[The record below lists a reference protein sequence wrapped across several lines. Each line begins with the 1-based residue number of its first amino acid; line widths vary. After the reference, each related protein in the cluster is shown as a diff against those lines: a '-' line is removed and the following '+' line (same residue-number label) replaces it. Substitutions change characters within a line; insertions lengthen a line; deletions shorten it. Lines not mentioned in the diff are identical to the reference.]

1 MDMPG
6 GFEQIRRDAD
16 ASASDMLTT
25 LTDLRRQENIAAAA
39 TVHRVHDLLDL
50 RISTKAA
57 IYDYGLEHDTPTG
70 PQQYGVAEPD
80 IYKARLA
87 AETEASVAF
96 SLSRQITRDMITTG
110 EELAQRLPAIDAAF
124 TAGDLDYPRVRTIAL
139 TLSRAGDDTVAAL
152 EPDILAAAHR
162 CTPRSLRDNIWRHWF
177 DHNPHEATAARARAD
192 ADERSVNI
200 RRNTDGTASLF
211 ARITAVEA
219 SEIDAILDQFAATV
233 CDRDPR
239 TKRQLR
245 ADALVA
251 LMHQEDALACTCR
264 TDECPAAATADRTPA
279 RPKPLIQ
286 VIVDLETLLRLTDTP
301 ATLSDGTVL
310 DADTARLLA
319 TDAHWQAFLTE
330 ALELAR
336 AHHNS
341 ANDSDERPTA
351 ATQPEPTG
359 QASEV
364 HEPEN
369 EKPVDDDRTPDD
381 DAAENRDTV
390 ENTTGDIDRPNDDD
404 PNTDGPAD
412 TGHCDDSD
420 GTGET
425 PAADETTTTG
435 GEFDIDS
442 NTADSNEIDLN
453 PDSPENHGG
462 QCDSEEPSNPPPPAP
477 RGTSSLVPRA
487 RRILTRGRTR
497 PAPPLPPAHPTPG
510 PGPGPRQGSGRPR
523 TPILAGR
530 DTALTATIDAYLAAA
545 ALDPALTRGPH
556 PDGHGGHG
564 GHTMNHPRFDAASF

>member
-16 ASASDMLTT
+16 ASAADMLTT

-50 RISTKAA
+50 RISTEAA

-87 AETEASVAF
+87 AETEASVAL

-152 EPDILAAAHR
+152 ESDILAAAHR

-177 DHNPHEATAARARAD
+177 DHNPDEATAARARAD

-211 ARITAVEA
+211 AKITTVEA
-219 SEIDAILDQFAATV
+219 AEIDAILDQFAATV

-341 ANDSDERPTA
+341 TSDSDSDSDSDETATA
-351 ATQPEPTG
+351 AAQPERTG

-364 HEPEN
+364 HEPEK
-369 EKPVDDDRTPDD
+369 EEPVDDDRTPDD
-381 DAAENRDTV
+381 DAAENRDIV

-412 TGHCDDSD
+412 SGHSEDNGGPD
-420 GTGET
+420 GTDGPT
-425 PAADETTTTG
+425 DSG
-435 GEFDIDS
+435 GPE
-442 NTADSNEIDLN
+442 AGGR
-453 PDSPENHGG
+453 PENISG
-462 QCDSEEPSNPPPPAP
+462 QCDSDEPGNPPPPAP
-477 RGTSSLVPRA
+477 RGTSPLVPRA

-510 PGPGPRQGSGRPR
+510 PGPGLGPGPGPRQGSRRPR

-530 DTALTATIDAYLAAA
+530 DTALTATIDAL
-545 ALDPALTRGPH
+545 
-556 PDGHGGHG
+556 
-564 GHTMNHPRFDAASF
+564 NHPRFDAASF